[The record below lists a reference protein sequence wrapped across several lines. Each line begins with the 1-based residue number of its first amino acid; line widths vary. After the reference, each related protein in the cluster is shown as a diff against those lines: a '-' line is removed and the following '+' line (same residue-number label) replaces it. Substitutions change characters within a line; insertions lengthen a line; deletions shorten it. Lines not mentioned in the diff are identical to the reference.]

1 MNDYSGGI
9 IMNEKIKS
17 LQQEGMASQASYR
30 SGTLKSSLLQ
40 KLPRMIFLSLLILGV
55 LSWLWH

>member
-9 IMNEKIKS
+9 IMKEKIKS

-30 SGTLKSSLLQ
+30 SGAQ
-40 KLPRMIFLSLLILGV
+40 KTHFLHSLPRLIFLSLIILGV
-55 LSWLWH
+55 VSWLLH